1 MRGDGVIRGG
11 AWILV
16 AALTSAAV
24 AAEPRTRLD
33 VDRDL
38 NAWLS
43 GKLRAD
49 FEAHGTKDAAWADAY
64 RQFLAAWAETALDG
78 YPPAAMERLEARVKE
93 LVAAGCDDPA
103 FALFRGGIDLARG
116 RPQDALA
123 AFRRLADVQ
132 RAGYPALY
140 ARYALLWSR
149 EAKAAIDP
157 NAARLPHPDT
167 ALHEV
172 TLAIARDPSFADG
185 RQWIYLATFMP
196 SNDALLAAAAERFAK
211 PDSGVDPWITAMVV
225 GRDHVRRAWQARG
238 TGFADAV
245 TPQGWK
251 GFGEHLAAAREHLT
265 RAHELHPEWPE
276 AASEMISVSV
286 GEGSDEER
294 LWFDRAVAAQ
304 FDHEPSYDRMLLQ
317 ALLPR
322 WGGSHE
328 EMIEFGATCVAS
340 GRFDTNVPYYG
351 YGAAVAVG
359 KELTAVRDVMAMEGV
374 YEDCVRVCR
383 GYFPTAPT
391 PEVERVWRSRLAVVH
406 WAAGRHAE
414 ACKTLDELRD
424 ELAPQ
429 PLQEFR
435 VRAEDVIGES
445 RLLGGPDGAAFAAA
459 EALIENGRVEEALAA
474 YRPLAAREGL
484 APAARRIVASRLT
497 TLENAAALGRYEWV
511 DLQPPADLTGWR
523 RVFGEWSVEPD
534 GTLVGTIDERG
545 RAKLLCEAELGPDV
559 ELTAECDL
567 IEKPTA
573 KKLWFQVTFLLAHSA
588 DEDERNGAVGIR
600 LDAPSRMVQI
610 APWGVRGLPVNAPDA
625 IKEQVALKPKN
636 VLRIVLW
643 DGRLSVFVNGKKV
656 VDKVA
661 LPPEWLEGGGLGI
674 VENTTVRI
682 RRLRA
687 RRLDAPPDDL

>member
-1 MRGDGVIRGG
+1 M
-11 AWILV
+11 L
-16 AALTSAAV
+16 AAAMAAAAV
-24 AAEPRTRLD
+24 AAEPRTWVD

-43 GKLRAD
+43 EKLRAD
-49 FEAHGTKDAAWADAY
+49 FEAHGTKDAAWAGAY
-64 RQFLAAWAETALDG
+64 KEFLAAWAETTLDG
-78 YPPAAMERLEARVKE
+78 YPPAAMERLEVRAKE

-103 FALFRGGIDLARG
+103 FSLFRGGIDLARG
-116 RPQDALA
+116 RPQEALA

-157 NAARLPHPDT
+157 ATARLPQPDT

-172 TLAIARDPSFADG
+172 TLAIARDTSFADG
-185 RQWIYLATFMP
+185 RQWIYLRTFLP
-196 SNDALLAAAAERFAK
+196 VNDALLAAAAEQFAK

-225 GRDHVRRAWQARG
+225 GRDHVRRAGEARG
-238 TGFADAV
+238 TGFANTV

-251 GFGEHLAAAREHLT
+251 GLGEHLAAAREQLT

-276 AASEMISVSV
+276 AASEMISVSL

-317 ALLPR
+317 TLLPR

-328 EMIEFGATCVAS
+328 EMIEFGHACLAS

-359 KELTAVRDVMAMEGV
+359 AELAAVRDVMAIEGV
-374 YEDCVRVCR
+374 YDDCVRVCR

-391 PEVERVWRSRLAVVH
+391 PEVARVWHARLAVVH
-406 WAAGRHAE
+406 WAAGRHME
-414 ACKTLDELRD
+414 ACEELDGLRD

-459 EALIENGRVEEALAA
+459 EALIEDGKVEEALAA
-474 YRPLAAREGL
+474 YRPLAARDGL
-484 APAARRIVASRLT
+484 APAARRIVESRLK

-523 RVFGEWSVEPD
+523 RVFGEWKVEGD

-545 RAKLLCEAELGPDV
+545 RAKLLCEAELGQDV
-559 ELTAECDL
+559 EVTAECDL
-567 IEKPTA
+567 IERPTA
-573 KKLWFQVTFLLAHSA
+573 QKLWFQVTFLLAHDA
-588 DEDERNGAVGIR
+588 GEDERNAAVGIR

-625 IKEQVALKPKN
+625 IKEKVGLKAKN
-636 VLRIVLW
+636 TLRIVLW

-674 VENTTVRI
+674 VENTVVRI
-682 RRLRA
+682 RKLRA
-687 RRLDAPPDDL
+687 RKLDKPPDDM